1 MANFDAIIKLVVQ
14 SQEAL
19 REVKKLETALPVF
32 KKVGSVDTQKQLKKV
47 ANAQKSEARA
57 AEGRA
62 STEIKI
68 NAAIKRRETL
78 LKSLNRAGVSG
89 ARAEEVQNLE
99 KIARA
104 AKGQLSI
111 QNAVNA
117 ELTRTLEI
125 QREINRTDRARS
137 ANQSKVLTDV
147 KKRIELLKAVG
158 ATESEIGKVTKK
170 RDEAIQRNSEK
181 QTDLAKESFA
191 QLDRQLSTLERKY
204 KTFLGKPGRQLAS
217 SLSDAPKRT
226 VLGSTEALKQ
236 QAQYIERAANAAKK
250 GGFAATPLSQGDRFR
265 SVLGSEKSLKQKEAY
280 YKRIARE
287 AERAAKADERAAKA
301 AERAARAAGKRVD
314 KVSQQQKKGSG
325 RIGAAAIGAGF
336 PLLFGGGP
344 GSVLGGLIGGA
355 VGGKENG
362 FAASVA
368 LSAVGQILDRLAT
381 SAGNLGKAL
390 LKPTTNIDKL
400 VESLGIAG
408 TGLNSSIEVLR
419 QLGLESVAS
428 AVAVDKFNEKY
439 GKGTADSL
447 RVLGER
453 FQELQNSISQ
463 LGVRLAAFISGPLGG
478 LFDFF
483 SNVLGSASNA
493 EAARVLQNNVSE
505 ENRGKFTQRLNELTG
520 GRGFSG
526 TISDDDLKTL
536 INEFDP
542 EAEKAAK
549 AREKAEK
556 AISDEIARQVEL
568 AQLSAQIEESKLT
581 NRRDVQAVLAG
592 TLAVQEASNE
602 IEKLNLQIANETEA
616 TKLRLLG
623 LEKDLAEERKRQAES
638 ARENARIQA
647 EVAIRKEVLA
657 LENQIDQTQQQRY
670 STALKSAELQ
680 ESEALTFARRLSLED
695 INFDLKKKQLERQ
708 RESQLLLVNEE
719 EKIRAIN
726 LLFSTQLAA
735 LEEKRDVNKEIIRQ
749 NEVLRQDAQKAIEDQ
764 LRLNALQAANNADRE
779 IRATDPSRIG
789 EFLGSGF
796 GFFDES
802 NRFESDRLADSAAT
816 LEIYNEQVG
825 ALEQRITKLQ
835 NKGVD
840 PDKLL
845 PLENQLTSLRQARD
859 LYEELQPRID
869 AAAIAQAR
877 YNDAFNAINPIVQS
891 FTSNLQEVVAG
902 TKSAEQAFADFLKNI
917 ADMLVQTAAV
927 MIAKYLAIAAA
938 KALAGLGGGSSLSG
952 ANFSLFDP
960 NAYAGA
966 FAPGGSIAFAEGGYV
981 TRPTA
986 GLVGEAGEAEYVI
999 PASKMGGAMA
1009 RYSAGARG
1017 DEVVSGTSDQS
1028 AVSYGD
1034 SAGESGISITTGPI
1048 MQFNDKNYV
1057 SQEEFVKGI
1066 NSAARQGEARA
1077 LTKLRMNPQARR
1089 RVGL

>member
-19 REVKKLETALPVF
+19 REVKKLETAL

-236 QAQYIERAANAAKK
+236 QTQYIERAANAAKK

-355 VGGKENG
+355 AGGKENG

-526 TISDDDLKTL
+526 TISDDNLKTL

-568 AQLSAQIEESKLT
+568 AQLSAEIEESKLT

-623 LEKDLAEERKRQAES
+623 LEKDLAEERKRQAEA

-680 ESEALTFARRLSLED
+680 ESEATTFARRLSLED

-726 LLFSTQLAA
+726 LLFSAQLAA

-749 NEVLRQDAQKAIEDQ
+749 NEVLRQDAQKAVEDQ
-764 LRLNALQAANNADRE
+764 LKLNALQAANNADRE

-796 GFFDES
+796 GFFDQS
-802 NRFESDRLADSAAT
+802 NRFESDRLAESAAT

-825 ALEQRITKLQ
+825 ALQQRITKLQ
-835 NKGVD
+835 NQGVD

-845 PLENQLTSLRQARD
+845 PLENQLASLTQTRD
-859 LYEELQPRID
+859 LYAELQPRID

-891 FTSNLQEVVAG
+891 FTGNLQEVVAG
-902 TKSAEQAFADFLKNI
+902 TKSAEQAFADFLRTI
-917 ADMLVQTAAV
+917 ADMLVQTAAQ
-927 MIAKYLAIAAA
+927 MIAQFLAIAAA
-938 KALAGLGGGSSLSG
+938 QSLVGLGGGGGKLPLPGLKGAPSG
-952 ANFSLFDP
+952 
-960 NAYAGA
+960 
-966 FAPGGSIAFAEGGYV
+966 FAEGG
-981 TRPTA
+981 RPPVGA
-986 GLVGEAGEAEYVI
+986 VSIVGERGPELFVPDQPGRI
-999 PASKMGGAMA
+999 ISNRDSKSAMA
-1009 RYSAGARG
+1009 RYTPANSIEELAMQGGGRG
-1017 DEVVSGTSDQS
+1017 KSDWGYS
-1028 AVSYGD
+1028 TEDSYQPVIN
-1034 SAGESGISITTGPI
+1034 ISTGNTL
-1048 MQFNDKNYV
+1048 QFEGRNYV
-1057 SQEEFVKGI
+1057 TQEEFQAGVSK
-1066 NSAARQGEARA
+1066 AAVEGAKAGEART
-1077 LTKLRMNPQARR
+1077 LRRLRMSPGARR
-1089 RVGL
+1089 NVGF